1 MLNINVC
8 ISAENIIFAEI
19 IHYAMTHQEFKDA
32 ARQHQIDFKVNDH
45 EINVPADRFPIRFMK
60 RNGKE
65 YRIDVRSSLTW
76 KDAVDENGDYRIF
89 FSGFRH
95 EITEII
101 NQMEF
106 PSKGQMVT
114 NLLRSEHI
122 PYNLFYPMRYDLDGA
137 AMLFNRI
144 LGKNKIAGIGKILI
158 EYNPGGL
165 HDGTSFDV
173 FVEYDNKSGQK
184 GGIGIE
190 VKYTEKEY
198 PIKRGT
204 KEWNETHNETGI
216 HLADNYRKP
225 STDCGWF
232 KEKHIGDVPFEDAEG
247 MTHHVVANQYRQIW
261 RNHILGASMVLGLCD
276 DILSEFTSLTIYPKG
291 NGHFSGIWSE
301 YESMLTPSGLETFR
315 HLTYEDLFHM
325 MQECFNVTKIPNLN
339 QWMDYLNRRY
349 IIK

>member
-1 MLNINVC
+1 MACGTILLSYDIR
-8 ISAENIIFAEI
+8 
-19 IHYAMTHQEFKDA
+19 QA
-32 ARQHQIDFKVNDH
+32 AGIEV
-45 EINVPADRFPIRFMK
+45 RFMK

-106 PSKGQMVT
+106 PSKWQMVT

-204 KEWNETHNETGI
+204 KEWNETHNEAGI

-225 STDCGWF
+225 STD
-232 KEKHIGDVPFEDAEG
+232 
-247 MTHHVVANQYRQIW
+247 
-261 RNHILGASMVLGLCD
+261 
-276 DILSEFTSLTIYPKG
+276 
-291 NGHFSGIWSE
+291 
-301 YESMLTPSGLETFR
+301 
-315 HLTYEDLFHM
+315 
-325 MQECFNVTKIPNLN
+325 
-339 QWMDYLNRRY
+339 
-349 IIK
+349 